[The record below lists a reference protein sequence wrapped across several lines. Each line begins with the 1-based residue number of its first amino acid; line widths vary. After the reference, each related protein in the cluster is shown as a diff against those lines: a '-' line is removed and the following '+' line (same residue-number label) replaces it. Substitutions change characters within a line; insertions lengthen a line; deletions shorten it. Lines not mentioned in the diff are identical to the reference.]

1 MLRITTKKYLME
13 CFLRV
18 LKVSL
23 ALKVKQENR
32 DRKEKQDPLDLR
44 ALLEKQGLR
53 YMSGLKK
60 IVC

>member
-1 MLRITTKKYLME
+1 ME
-13 CFLRV
+13 CFLRD

-32 DRKEKQDPLDLR
+32 DRKEKQVPLDLR

-53 YMSGLKK
+53 YVSGLK
-60 IVC
+60 ISLASIPEQLRRC